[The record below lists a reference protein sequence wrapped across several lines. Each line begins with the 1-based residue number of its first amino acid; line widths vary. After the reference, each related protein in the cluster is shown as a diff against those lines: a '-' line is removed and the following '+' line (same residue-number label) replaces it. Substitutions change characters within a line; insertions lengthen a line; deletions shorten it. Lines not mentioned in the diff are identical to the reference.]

1 MTLNSLVLIPAG
13 FTVTERAAVLGH
25 SVQTNLM
32 YYSFD
37 PRDSEA
43 DKADRL
49 NSFLEK
55 SGSNAEKMGLVPAQ
69 KSFSFRKRKNR
80 KPCKY
85 KGLRIFPHHAE
96 DGA

>member
-13 FTVTERAAVLGH
+13 FTVTERAAMLGH

-49 NSFLEK
+49 NDYLGK
-55 SGSNAEKMGLVPAQ
+55 SGSNPQAL
-69 KSFSFRKRKNR
+69 
-80 KPCKY
+80 
-85 KGLRIFPHHAE
+85 
-96 DGA
+96 